1 LALKG
6 KNMANDFTEQDLDT
20 PTEADLDSVYGTKY
34 LPTGDVGT
42 RKIKTKILKV
52 RKEELRGKDDK
63 MRVRFVLYFESLD
76 KALVL
81 NGVNKDELVEKC
93 GKTPANWIGVAV
105 GIYVDPDVMF
115 GPNRVGGVRLR
126 VLGAAQPEPKP
137 ARKPAPKPAAATEAP
152 PWPEEEGDPG
162 PEFTEAAE

>member
-1 LALKG
+1 
-6 KNMANDFTEQDLDT
+6 MANDFTEQDLET
-20 PTEADLDSVYGTKY
+20 PTEADLDSVYGRKH
-34 LPTGDVGT
+34 LSVDDVGT

-63 MRVRFVLYFESLD
+63 MRVQFVLYFESLD

-81 NGVNKDELVEKC
+81 NGVNKDELVAKC

-115 GPNRVGGVRLR
+115 GPNRTGGVRLR
-126 VLGAAQPEPKP
+126 VLGPAAS
-137 ARKPAPKPAAATEAP
+137 KPAPKPAAATEAP